1 MNPDELTAKIKEQ
14 KYPPGVRFVFL
25 LALSAFTAFLSIH
38 LASAGVVD
46 RSGNWVLFAIS
57 TVMSLSVFVIAL
69 LPWAKDRRK
78 RTFVTG
84 LALFLVGTLFL
95 IADLDRAGW
104 LYFLPAIFLAC
115 SMLYLTRHG
124 FVPNHQRHP
133 VGMSGYILLGMTILL
148 TMGLTIV
155 FRARDDSSD
164 VILLLFTPVWLLIS
178 GILLKIAGSGKKHL
192 APIKPLLFTGELSI
206 LYSFVLLAFLAAAV
220 NSGGDKKDLFYIIAV
235 VSSFLFSI
243 CVFFRGLL
251 GNWLCGLLFG
261 KPETE
266 AAKTPDTSIHE
277 AAGIGSVKAV
287 KQHLAAG
294 TNVNAKDVGGETPLH
309 HAALMGHKKIA
320 ELLISAGADAN
331 AKDLS
336 NETPLDRAVRFKRT
350 EITKLLHEHE
360 ANPSTVDKENTGL
373 TPLIFN

>member
-38 LASAGVVD
+38 LASAGVAD

-78 RTFVTG
+78 RTSVTG
-84 LALFLVGTLFL
+84 LALFFVGTLFL

-124 FVPNHQRHP
+124 FVPNHQRQP

-155 FRARDDSSD
+155 FGALDDSSD
-164 VILLLFTPVWLLIS
+164 VILLLSTPFWLLIS
-178 GILLKIAGSGKKHL
+178 GIFLKIKGSGKKHL
-192 APIKPLLFTGELSI
+192 APIKPLHFTGEI
-206 LYSFVLLAFLAAAV
+206 
-220 NSGGDKKDLFYIIAV
+220 
-235 VSSFLFSI
+235 
-243 CVFFRGLL
+243 
-251 GNWLCGLLFG
+251 
-261 KPETE
+261 
-266 AAKTPDTSIHE
+266 
-277 AAGIGSVKAV
+277 
-287 KQHLAAG
+287 
-294 TNVNAKDVGGETPLH
+294 
-309 HAALMGHKKIA
+309 
-320 ELLISAGADAN
+320 
-331 AKDLS
+331 
-336 NETPLDRAVRFKRT
+336 
-350 EITKLLHEHE
+350 
-360 ANPSTVDKENTGL
+360 
-373 TPLIFN
+373 